1 MEAIKARTDELVQL
15 SMKLGQAMYEAS
27 QAAGGAEG
35 GPDAGGEKKD
45 DVIDAD
51 FREVGDDDKKK
62 RA

>member
-1 MEAIKARTDELVQL
+1 
-15 SMKLGQAMYEAS
+15 MKLGQAMYEAG
-27 QAAGGAEG
+27 AAGGSDEG
-35 GPDAGGEKKD
+35 GPQADKD